1 MTLLLSVFRSFSRRK
16 SNLIFPVIGVSVGVM
31 LVILVSTVGKIGK
44 SAVKKEISSLGLG
57 ALMVSPMDT
66 GSFLGEEEL
75 RSVKNSQ
82 STQSATPMVYL
93 PSKIN
98 CANKEDD
105 CVLWGIDSYAKEI
118 MNIPIIY
125 GRNLNQND
133 VNSLNRVCL
142 IDSSYAKKTHGRENI
157 VGKEIKIDLLG
168 QQTAFTV
175 VGITDS
181 KQSLVKSVI
190 SEHVPC
196 LVYVPYTVLRVQG
209 SIDTFSAIALNVK
222 DGIFV
227 ESAQKDVANSLYMY
241 STQNDLYK
249 VENIFSYTSTI
260 EKIFDIVTIILSGIA
275 AISLVVSGLSV
286 MTVMLFSVGER
297 KGEIGVKKAIGA
309 SFFDILFEFLLESVI
324 ITLIGCLLGVVI
336 GISISYIGC
345 KVLSLDMQLDTQ
357 MIVICAFVTAAFGL
371 IFGLYPAIRAAKLD
385 PADTLRQK

>member
-57 ALMVSPMDT
+57 ALMVSPMDAT
-66 GSFLGEEEL
+66 SFLGEAEL
-75 RSVKNSQ
+75 NAVKNTQ
-82 STQSATPMVYL
+82 STENATPMVYL
-93 PSKIN
+93 PSKIT
-98 CANKEDD
+98 CANKQSD

-118 MNIPIIY
+118 MNIPIIH

-133 VNSLNRVCL
+133 VDLAKNVCL

-157 VGKEIKIDLLG
+157 VGKEIKIELSG
-168 QQTAFTV
+168 EETVFTV

-196 LVYVPYTVLRVQG
+196 IVYVPYTVLRTQG
-209 SIDTFSAIALNVK
+209 TVDTFSAIALNVK
-222 DGIFV
+222 DGVFV
-227 ESAQKDVANSLYMY
+227 ESAQNDVENSLYMY
-241 STQNDLYK
+241 SAQSDLYK

-297 KGEIGVKKAIGA
+297 KGEIGIKKAIGA
-309 SFFDILFEFLLESVI
+309 SFFNILFEFLLESVI
-324 ITLIGCLLGVVI
+324 ITLIGCLLGIVI
-336 GISISYIGC
+336 GVLISYLGC
-345 KVLSLDMQLDTQ
+345 KVFSLDMQLDTK
-357 MIVICAFVTAAFGL
+357 MIAICAVVTAVFGL
-371 IFGLYPAIRAAKLD
+371 VFGIYPAIRAAKLD
-385 PADTLRQK
+385 PAESLRQK

>member
-1 MTLLLSVFRSFSRRK
+1 MTILLSVFRSFKRRK
-16 SNLIFPVIGVSVGVM
+16 SNLIFPVIGVAVGVM
-31 LVILVSTVGKIGK
+31 LVILISTVGKIGK

-66 GSFLGEEEL
+66 GAFLGEEEL
-75 RSVKNSQ
+75 KCIKNTQ
-82 STQSATPMVYL
+82 STESATPMVYM
-93 PSKIN
+93 PSKIT
-98 CANKEDD
+98 CANKISD
-105 CVLWGIDSYAKEI
+105 CVLWGIDSYAKEV

-133 VNSLNRVCL
+133 VNSVKKVCL

-157 VGKEIKIDLLG
+157 VGKEIKIELLG
-168 QQTAFTV
+168 QEASFTV
-175 VGITDS
+175 IGITDS

-190 SEHVPC
+190 SEHVPV

-209 SIDTFSAIALNVK
+209 TIDTFSAIALNVK
-222 DGIFV
+222 DGVFV
-227 ESAQKDVANSLYMY
+227 ESAQKDVSNSLYLY
-241 STQNDLYK
+241 SAQNDMYK

-260 EKIFDIVTIILSGIA
+260 EKIFDIVTLILSGIA

-297 KGEIGVKKAIGA
+297 RGEIGIKKAIGA

-324 ITLIGCLLGVVI
+324 ITLLGCLLGVVI
-336 GISISYIGC
+336 GVSISYIGC